1 MAKHA
6 LRYTDDVIEN
16 VYKFRKGGGASG
28 MTMWTIIHWAS
39 AITMP
44 EFMEINLVSDYDDL
58 LTDRK

>member
-6 LRYTDDVIEN
+6 LKYTDDVIEN
-16 VYKFRKGGGASG
+16 VYKFCRGVGASG
-28 MTMWTIIHWAS
+28 MTMWTIFHWAN

-44 EFMEINLVSDYDDL
+44 ELVEINLVSDYDDS